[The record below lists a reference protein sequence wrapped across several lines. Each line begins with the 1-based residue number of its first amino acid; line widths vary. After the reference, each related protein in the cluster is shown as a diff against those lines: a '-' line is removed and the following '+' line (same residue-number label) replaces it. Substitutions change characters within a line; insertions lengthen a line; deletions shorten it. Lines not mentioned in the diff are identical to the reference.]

1 MKRKLGTC
9 ISLVLV
15 LTMLLSMVPA
25 ALAATSES
33 KVMAPGDT
41 AEITYAA
48 ASGVDK
54 SKLYWKSSKTAVA
67 DVAHAQAS
75 SEESD
80 TNANTKNTITAKA
93 AGSAKIYVFA
103 NKDKADK
110 YLAGTTYGNSP
121 LYTWDVTVTE
131 WKLTLKLDG
140 KTIDTSKTT
149 YITVDQPMTLTAT
162 VTGPKGQVKDAT
174 VQVTT
179 DDKDKVFPNEYK
191 NSTEVTITKAPT
203 TLGNTETSSVDVTL
217 KAAAYTGSAKIT
229 ATVTKNGTG
238 VSVDNTLNT
247 GAKATV
253 SLNSKGVDW
262 EISLPKPNVNVN
274 PSREVQTHND
284 LKPTIESVT
293 SPKYAYYYEN
303 GEGQWV
309 SAASTG
315 GTEPIEIYDNGS
327 FLARKEA
334 TVKVRVYLKGYELA
348 NYPYGETTIY
358 ITDKDKEATGISIN
372 YANDAVRDG
381 INKTHVLA
389 VRDDKNVKNK
399 YTDIDLSAVETT
411 QKTTQKLMTSVELK
425 ANVSFGNGVT
435 VSDTDKNR
443 VTWTIKNGTG
453 MASFA
458 NNNSKLTTTSGSAV
472 MLWAVAPGTV
482 TVTATIDGKMSNT
495 MTITIWQGRQYSSSY
510 VVPKIAETISSYT
523 EAEEKLGKQ
532 KVTLTLN
539 NVSST
544 QTVER
549 NIIDIES
556 QSNTLKGTID
566 AFDENNKIVYYPD
579 KTNKQTFTIDGLK
592 VSNIR
597 IEDLTQSAGGKL
609 NDKIVLSITASVK
622 TGTLKSVTWYDQNR
636 DVIHTDNLSSLTKAT
651 SKLDLTGKFTSEGT
665 YSFYAV
671 VEDNKG
677 QTFESSIVPVTIGSD
692 YIVKITADKTTI
704 KPGDKLTLSAVAQQ
718 YTSNGYTDVS
728 GSYTV
733 NWLVN
738 DTSVAAI
745 SGSGKTATLTIKS
758 GGKVTVTATTTISGK
773 TYTGTKE
780 FTSNLPTAENV
791 QLMLE
796 EGANYVLLDGSKLSE
811 AVKAVTGT
819 TPSTFSFT
827 QPTGGSIYSSSALT
841 STVSTAGRYAS
852 GDVSRMAFK
861 PTSTAAS
868 YTISYTAY
876 GSDGGQL
883 ATGKLLIMTNAGSVS
898 YHISANESQTMQV
911 SDFRNVYGSGLS
923 YVVFGTASD
932 SRGTLYKGKTASAG
946 RVGSESYYATSGTNL
961 LSNVTFIAGASTAKY
976 TVTIPFTAY
985 GSSGTAYG
993 NLVIYVNDT
1002 HSIYSTGA
1010 SFKSMSIADELAPA
1024 TGASS
1029 AYVTI
1034 DSVIGGR
1041 LYSQYTSIKSCTEL
1055 STRDYG
1061 STKFYLSGANSVDNL
1076 YILPVA
1082 DSKTIEVNYTLNG
1095 SEKGEIKFKVIQQTS
1110 SSKFSDMAG
1119 SSKWAAN
1126 SVDFMYANG
1135 LVNGVTATSFG
1146 PEQNM
1151 TRAMLVTILYRAAG
1165 EPTVTGIANKFT
1177 DNEEKQYYYNAVLWA
1192 SSKGIVNGASA
1203 TTFDPEGKIT
1213 REQIAAILYRYA
1225 GSPAV
1230 STTALSGFSDQS
1242 QVSSYAVTAMQWAVG
1257 TGIITGVSNNG
1268 RTTLSA
1274 KNNAT
1279 RAQVSVMLHR
1289 FLTF

>member
-33 KVMAPGDT
+33 KVMAPGDI
-41 AEITYAA
+41 AVITYAA

-54 SKLYWKSSKTAVA
+54 SKLYWESSKTAVA

-93 AGSAKIYVFA
+93 AGTATIRVYEDSTK
-103 NKDKADK
+103 KKA
-110 YLAGTTYGNSP
+110 

-131 WKLTLKLDG
+131 WKLTLKLDN
-140 KTIDTSKTT
+140 KTITTDTK
-149 YITVDQPMTLTAT
+149 ITDPIKISVGKSATLTAT
-162 VTGPKGQVKDAT
+162 VTGPKGQVQGAT
-174 VQVTT
+174 VQFTT
-179 DDKDKVFPNEYK
+179 NDKDKVFLNDYK
-191 NSTEVTITKAPT
+191 DSIEGTITKKPT
-203 TLGNTETSSVDVTL
+203 SSGNTETSSVDVTL
-217 KAAAYTGSAKIT
+217 KA
-229 ATVTKNGTG
+229 GTG
-238 VSVDNTLNT
+238 VGNTTITVKVTKSGTGGLVDN
-247 GAKATV
+247 
-253 SLNSKGVDW
+253 SKNKSSTIGIPMYSNGVDW
-262 EISLPKPNVNVN
+262 TFELKTHSLTV
-274 PSREVQTHND
+274 STG
-284 LKPTIESVT
+284 LKQVKQDALIPTST
-293 SPKYAYYYEN
+293 TGSYDYTYYYKK
-303 GEGQWV
+303 GKDYVPAG
-309 SAASTG
+309 ATDL
-315 GTEPIEIYDNGS
+315 TEPIEITDKGYITT
-327 FLARKEA
+327 RKTA
-334 TVKVRVYLKGYELA
+334 TVQVRVYQKGFEDPS
-348 NYPYGETTIY
+348 YPHDDITIY
-358 ITDKDKEATGISIN
+358 ITDKVASSISID
-372 YANDAVRDG
+372 YQNDAVRNG

-389 VRDDKNVKNK
+389 VRDDSDKD
-399 YTDIDLSAVETT
+399 TDMVLSGPESTRVM
-411 QKTTQKLMTSVELK
+411 MTSVELK
-425 ANVSFGNGVT
+425 ADVSFGAGVT

-453 MASFA
+453 SMASFA
-458 NNNSKLTTTSGSAV
+458 NNNSKLTTTGSAV
-472 MLWAVAPGTV
+472 TLWAVAPGTV
-482 TVTATIDGKMSNT
+482 TVTATIDGKTSNT
-495 MTITIWQGRQYSSSY
+495 MTITIWQGRQYNGSSY
-510 VVPKIAETISSYT
+510 EKPEISSPISST
-523 EAEEKLGKQ
+523 DAAEEAFKKQ
-532 KVTLTLN
+532 GVTLTLK
-539 NVSST
+539 NVTGSGKTVDREIIDAASLNAGT
-544 QTVER
+544 PKAPKIQLRGTVE
-549 NIIDIES
+549 
-556 QSNTLKGTID
+556 
-566 AFDENNKIVYYPD
+566 AFDADKKIVYYPD
-579 KTNKQTFTIDGLK
+579 TDGYQTFTIGDLE
-592 VSNIR
+592 VSNIE
-597 IEDLTQSAGGKL
+597 IKSLMQNVSGKL
-609 NDKIVLSITASVK
+609 NDKIELSVAAGVNN
-622 TGTLKSVTWYDQNR
+622 GELKSVTWYNQNHEPIQK
-636 DVIHTDNLSSLTKAT
+636 DDLSEKKLKNYT
-651 SKLDLTGKFTSEGT
+651 STLDLTGKFTSEGA

-671 VEDNKG
+671 IEDSNGKKL
-677 QTFESSIVPVTIGSD
+677 ESGIMSVTIGSD

-718 YTSNGYTDVS
+718 YTSKGYTDVS

-733 NWLVN
+733 NWSVN
-738 DTSVAAI
+738 DTSVATI

-868 YTISYTAY
+868 YTLSYTAY

-898 YHISANESQTMQV
+898 YHISAGESQTMQV

-1024 TGASS
+1024 TGASN